1 MVFAKKSRTS
11 GLKVSPLSGEV
22 LLERQDWIVLHVDCS
37 ITTLR
42 GLQQVGTPAAHKETW
57 LMQGGTHQL
66 KTVAS
71 RTVAKHWSGSMEWFN
86 GLVYTVLQEIAVE
99 NRKPWRFDLPLVNP
113 LVAQLNPHHLKK
125 VASVDVP

>member
-1 MVFAKKSRTS
+1 M

-57 LMQGGTHQL
+57 RRNGGNSSVK
-66 KTVAS
+66 KTRAS
-71 RTVAKHWSGSMEWFN
+71 RTVAKYIG
-86 GLVYTVLQEIAVE
+86 VLQNGVVFFMDLLFYTLIITVKH
-99 NRKPWRFDLPLVNP
+99 RKSRLKIPLETMEV
-113 LVAQLNPHHLKK
+113 LKTCHWFI
-125 VASVDVP
+125 P